1 MSLSEKQPIPY
12 GASAPSI
19 TTMPTS
25 FLYSNCAD
33 GQRAMMDEL
42 QAAREAG
49 YGVDMRHAFWEEEPA
64 SVPALQRPRLRALQ
78 HQVQPA
84 DSVVSLRLC
93 SLGWSVPEVLA
104 TIRRFRL
111 LGVALYCVQLSRDD
125 LANAT
130 PPEAVEVLRAVA
142 ALEGATRSVRVR
154 ESLAAAKA
162 MGRQVGRPPKH
173 TPEQRHAILN
183 ALAAGYSVSETAR
196 RFSTSRQ
203 TVLRIRA
210 AEPDAQPHAASAAM
224 AAAEEA
230 ATEAATG

>member
-1 MSLSEKQPIPY
+1 MR
-12 GASAPSI
+12 AARAPSDPI
-19 TTMPTS
+19 MPTT

-33 GQRAMMDEL
+33 AASAVQDEL
-42 QAAREAG
+42 QAASAAG
-49 YGVDMRHAFWEEEPA
+49 YGVDPQHVYWEAAPA

-78 HQVQPA
+78 HQVQA
-84 DSVVSLRLC
+84 GDAVVALRLC

-104 TIRRFRL
+104 TVRRFRL
-111 LGVALYCVQLSRDD
+111 LGVALYCVQLSRAD
-125 LANAT
+125 LASAT

-173 TPEQRHAILN
+173 SPEQRHAILS
-183 ALAAGYSVSETAR
+183 ALSAGYSVSETAR
-196 RFSTSRQ
+196 RFNTSRQ

-210 AEPDAQPHAASAAM
+210 AEPLAQR
-224 AAAEEA
+224 AAAIALADAEES
-230 ATEAATG
+230 ATETATE

>member
-1 MSLSEKQPIPY
+1 MQPIPD
-12 GASAPSI
+12 GASAPFI

-33 GQRAMMDEL
+33 GQPAMMDEL

-49 YGVDMRHAFWEEEPA
+49 YGVDARHAFWEEEPA

-142 ALEGATRSVRVR
+142 ALEGAARSVRVR

-183 ALAAGYSVSETAR
+183 ALAAGNSVSETAR

-210 AEPDAQPHAASAAM
+210 AEPGAQPHAASAAM
-224 AAAEEA
+224 ADAEES

>member
-1 MSLSEKQPIPY
+1 M
-12 GASAPSI
+12 
-19 TTMPTS
+19 TTT

-33 GQRAMMDEL
+33 GHPAVIDEL
-42 QAAREAG
+42 QTANKAG
-49 YGVDMRHAFWEEEPA
+49 FGVDLRHAFCEEEPA

-78 HQVQPA
+78 QQVQPGDA
-84 DSVVSLRLC
+84 VVSLRLC

-111 LGVALYCVQLSRDD
+111 LGVALYCEQLSRDD
-125 LANAT
+125 LAGPT
-130 PPEAVEVLRAVA
+130 PPEAFEVLRAVA

-173 TPEQRHAILN
+173 TPEQRNAILS

-196 RFSTSRQ
+196 RFNTSRQ

-210 AEPDAQPHAASAAM
+210 AEPVAEPHAASAYLTD
-224 AAAEEA
+224 AEES
-230 ATEAATG
+230 ATEAATE